1 MNILVHCVP
10 QVVILLT
17 SRYGTGIAIPAG
29 REVQTHETLTGE
41 AQTAVNA

>member
-1 MNILVHCVP
+1 MNILLHSAP

-17 SRYGTGIAIPAG
+17 SRYGTGTAIPAG
-29 REVQTHETLTGE
+29 REVQTHETLAGE